1 MTSKISLAAA
11 FVAATVLSGCI
22 EMPMQLPSP
31 PAGNSAEEAARSAC
45 LRDVTRETGNSDAT
59 VLSSSFSEAG
69 TEVIVGIGPQR
80 ARWRCIAYRD
90 GTTAGITSLTNEG
103 FL

>member
-1 MTSKISLAAA
+1 MKKTFTLALGLAAA
-11 FVAATVLSGCI
+11 TMLAGCI
-22 EMPMQLPSP
+22 ETATQLPAA

-45 LRDVTRETGNSDAT
+45 LRDVTRTTGNFDAA

-69 TEVIVGIGPQR
+69 TEVIVGVGPQR
-80 ARWRCIAYRD
+80 APWRCIAYRD
-90 GTTAGITSLTNEG
+90 GSTAGIESLTNEG